1 MGSQR
6 INSVI
11 CTWPIASQV
20 GCRSS
25 NRSLGRIQTRS
36 QDRSFGHGIP
46 GSAPEPK
53 SFGPG
58 AEDDDRDARHAG
70 NGSDNRCRAGA
81 AATTVWFVGGSDIGF
96 LRGWTSLTSH
106 GCCPVATKPHLQQA
120 SPDIFST
127 SWSAHL
133 SAAND
138 PPLHYSI
145 TSSAMASNPGGMAMP
160 SVLAVWRLMM
170 NSNLT
175 ARITGRSPLCA
186 FRAKFPH
193 FALEAA

>member
-1 MGSQR
+1 MGYLEA
-6 INSVI
+6 
-11 CTWPIASQV
+11 PL
-20 GCRSS
+20 
-25 NRSLGRIQTRS
+25 SLNPS
-36 QDRSFGHGIP
+36 DR
-46 GSAPEPK
+46 EPK
-53 SFGPG
+53 TTIVTRVMLGTVLTTAAELARPPRRCGLSG
-58 AEDDDRDARHAG
+58 AR
-70 NGSDNRCRAGA
+70 
-81 AATTVWFVGGSDIGF
+81 TLGF
-96 LRGWTSLTSH
+96 SEGWTSLTSH

-175 ARITGRSPLCA
+175 ARITGRSAGFSPLSTRPA
-186 FRAKFPH
+186 
-193 FALEAA
+193 